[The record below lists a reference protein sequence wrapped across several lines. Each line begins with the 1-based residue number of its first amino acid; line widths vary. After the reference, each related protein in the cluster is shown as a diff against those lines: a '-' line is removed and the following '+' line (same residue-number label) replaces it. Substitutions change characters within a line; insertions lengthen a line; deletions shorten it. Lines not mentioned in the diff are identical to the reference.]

1 MQKSIYSF
9 VIALLTILVSC
20 SQADQ
25 SKPLDAVPQDST
37 TFFPVT
43 DFLEG
48 QLKEIESMPVTPLKT
63 ITENGKVDS
72 SWVTREAIRN
82 FAKPFLLPEIDSI
95 SMNQYFTGK
104 SFLDATINLITLTYD
119 PKIVLPGNLKLR
131 HWDVYIDP
139 ESGEVQRVY
148 MVKEVWEQDI
158 NVTTQLT
165 WNVNKWCSIRS
176 ITQKEGSTPVIKE
189 EKMVWKF

>member
-20 SQADQ
+20 SQADK
-25 SKPLDAVPQDST
+25 SKPLEAVSRDST

-72 SWVTREAIRN
+72 FWVTREDIRG
-82 FAKPFLLPEIDSI
+82 FAKPFLLPEIDSV
-95 SMNQYFTGK
+95 SMNSYFSGK
-104 SFLDATINLITLTYD
+104 SFLDATINLITLTYE
-119 PKIVLPGNLKLR
+119 PKTVLPKDLKLR

-139 ESGEVQRVY
+139 QSGEVQRVY
-148 MVKEVWEQDI
+148 MVKEEWEQDI

-176 ITQKEGSTPVIKE
+176 ITQKEGSTPEIKE